1 MSDEEL
7 RRYSRHILLKEIGKE
22 GQERLSEGR
31 VLLIGCGGLGT
42 PVAMYLAAAG
52 VGTIGLMDG
61 DVVDESNLQRQ
72 VIHFTGDVGKLKVAS
87 AAEKL
92 RAINPNCRIIE
103 IPEFF
108 TADAP
113 SSSIISDYDFV
124 IDGTDRY
131 HTKYLI
137 NDICVKNKKPF
148 SHGGVLRYSG
158 NAFTYLPGH
167 ACYRCIFGDEPS
179 QDDIPTSSQVGILGT
194 VAGMIGII
202 QATETIKYLTKT
214 GDLLTD
220 ALLTIDAMTWETH
233 RINVSP
239 SPSCRLCQSLS

>member
-1 MSDEEL
+1 MRDEEL

-108 TADAP
+108 TADCP
-113 SSSIISDYDFV
+113 RPCPHLQS
-124 IDGTDRY
+124 
-131 HTKYLI
+131 
-137 NDICVKNKKPF
+137 
-148 SHGGVLRYSG
+148 
-158 NAFTYLPGH
+158 
-167 ACYRCIFGDEPS
+167 
-179 QDDIPTSSQVGILGT
+179 PTRER
-194 VAGMIGII
+194 A
-202 QATETIKYLTKT
+202 K
-214 GDLLTD
+214 
-220 ALLTIDAMTWETH
+220 
-233 RINVSP
+233 
-239 SPSCRLCQSLS
+239 

>member
-1 MSDEEL
+1 MRNEEL

-92 RAINPNCRIIE
+92 RAAE
-103 IPEFF
+103 
-108 TADAP
+108 
-113 SSSIISDYDFV
+113 
-124 IDGTDRY
+124 
-131 HTKYLI
+131 
-137 NDICVKNKKPF
+137 
-148 SHGGVLRYSG
+148 HGGQQEAGGAGGQR
-158 NAFTYLPGH
+158 LPSFQFYGKLSTLQ
-167 ACYRCIFGDEPS
+167 GLS
-179 QDDIPTSSQVGILGT
+179 TSRSFFLI
-194 VAGMIGII
+194 VAERR
-202 QATETIKYLTKT
+202 QKARRKSAVK
-214 GDLLTD
+214 
-220 ALLTIDAMTWETH
+220 
-233 RINVSP
+233 
-239 SPSCRLCQSLS
+239 